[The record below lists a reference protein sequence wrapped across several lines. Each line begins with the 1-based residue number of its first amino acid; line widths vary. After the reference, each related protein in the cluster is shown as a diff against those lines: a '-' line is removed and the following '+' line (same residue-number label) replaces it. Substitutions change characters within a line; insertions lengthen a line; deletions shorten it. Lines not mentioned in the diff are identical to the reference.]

1 MKVRLLKKVRRMAY
15 ETYGM
20 CCELKPWGVWY
31 YYVDR
36 RENLKKYRDSRNEYP
51 YTECIKK
58 LAVWRRQFILD
69 RLYEMRRDIQEKE
82 RNKEL
87 EKL

>member
-1 MKVRLLKKVRRMAY
+1 MKARLLRKLRRMAHK
-15 ETYGM
+15 TFGM
-20 CCELKPWGVWY
+20 CCELKPWGEWR

-36 RENLKKYRDSRNEYP
+36 RENLKKYRDSRNERP
-51 YTECIKK
+51 YTECIEN
-58 LAVWRRQFILD
+58 LTVWRRQFILD